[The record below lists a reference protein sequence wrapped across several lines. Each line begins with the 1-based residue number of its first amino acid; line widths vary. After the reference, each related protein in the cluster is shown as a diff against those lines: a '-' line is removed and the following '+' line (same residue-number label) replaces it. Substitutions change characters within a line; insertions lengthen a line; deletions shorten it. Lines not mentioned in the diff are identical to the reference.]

1 MNSNRRLTRSTT
13 DRMIG
18 GVCGGLANYLGV
30 DPTLVRIIFV
40 IMVLSGV
47 SPFLY
52 LILWLV
58 VPSDTMISGDWSDKV
73 QQTFGE
79 MQERA
84 TTVAHEVSNQV
95 QKFSSA
101 NQTPP
106 ADTTSDGP
114 ATGKT
119 TRL

>member
-18 GVCGGLANYLGV
+18 GVCGGLASYLGV

-40 IMVLSGV
+40 ILVLSGV
-47 SPFLY
+47 SPLLY
-52 LILWLV
+52 VVLWVV
-58 VPSDTMISGDWSDKV
+58 VPSDTMDSGNWTQQV
-73 QQTFGE
+73 QQSLGE

-84 TTVAHEVSNQV
+84 TTVAHEVTNQV
-95 QKFSSA
+95 QKFSGA
-101 NQTPP
+101 NQTTP
-106 ADTTSDGP
+106 ADDTTSGP

>member
-40 IMVLSGV
+40 VLMLSGV
-47 SPFLY
+47 SPLLY
-52 LILWLV
+52 VVLWVV
-58 VPSDTMISGDWSDKV
+58 VPSDVMGSGNWTQQV
-73 QQTFGE
+73 QQSFGE

-84 TTVAHEVSNQV
+84 TTAAHEVSNQV

-106 ADTTSDGP
+106 ADTTNEGP